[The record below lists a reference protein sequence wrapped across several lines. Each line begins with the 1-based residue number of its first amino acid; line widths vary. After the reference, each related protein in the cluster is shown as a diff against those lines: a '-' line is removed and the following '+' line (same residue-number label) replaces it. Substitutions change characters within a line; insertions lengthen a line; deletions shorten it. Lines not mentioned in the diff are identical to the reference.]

1 MKHFT
6 RSHFEID
13 YDDVSDKQLPNEKLF
28 VDQILVHN
36 FIRKVN
42 ILYDFLRLQ

>member
-6 RSHFEID
+6 RIHFEID
-13 YDDVSDKQLPNEKLF
+13 YDDFSDKQLPNEKLF
-28 VDQILVHN
+28 VDQILVDS

-42 ILYDFLRLQ
+42 ILYDFLRLR